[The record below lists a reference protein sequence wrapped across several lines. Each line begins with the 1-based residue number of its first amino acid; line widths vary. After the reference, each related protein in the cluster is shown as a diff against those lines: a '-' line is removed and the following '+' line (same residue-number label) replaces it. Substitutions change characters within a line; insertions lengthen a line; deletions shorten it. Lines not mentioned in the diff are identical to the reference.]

1 MLGCGS
7 EHIIVVRRRLA
18 SGSVIAIV
26 GGGTEEFV
34 AGPRKARFTMQR
46 VI

>member
-1 MLGCGS
+1 MVCQ
-7 EHIIVVRRRLA
+7 RLA
-18 SGSVIAIV
+18 AGFVIAIV